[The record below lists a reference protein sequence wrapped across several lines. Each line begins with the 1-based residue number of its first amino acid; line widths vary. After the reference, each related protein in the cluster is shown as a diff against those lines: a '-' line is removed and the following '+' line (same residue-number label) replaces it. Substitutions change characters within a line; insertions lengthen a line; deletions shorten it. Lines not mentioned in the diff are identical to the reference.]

1 MSFGQLVI
9 TRNPNSSE
17 TSREAEHLL
26 EVEGIEPVRN
36 GFSHILGG
44 DG

>member
-9 TRNPNSSE
+9 TGNPNSSE

-26 EVEGIEPVRN
+26 EVEGIEPARN